1 MKRFLRNWIP
11 GLFLLVPLV
20 AAAQTPGTVEKVA
33 EGVWM
38 VPTQAGSNAGWFLVG
53 DEVVAVDAG
62 GDAGTGKMIL
72 DKIRETTGGKP
83 VKYLIVTHAHADHGG
98 GAGAFAA
105 AGAEVICQ
113 ENAAAGLAPLAAPA
127 NKSKAGLMAFS
138 ERFALFGGTRRVAVY
153 FLGPAHTA
161 SDIFVLLPDDKI
173 LFTGD
178 VALGK
183 RAPYMQSPDVDP
195 KGWENTLARLAKLDV
210 EKVVPGHG
218 TVGTKQAIAD
228 SYGYVKKVN
237 ELAAMLISEKIEEN
251 MIEARLRR
259 PDAGLGTDGA
269 AITPEFLANV
279 RATMRAEAMR
289 PSTPAATA
297 PAKKAATPA
306 PRKK

>member
-1 MKRFLRNWIP
+1 MKRALRDLLP
-11 GLFLLVPLV
+11 VVFLLVPVV
-20 AAAQTPGTVEKVA
+20 AAAQSVGAVEKVA
-33 EGVWM
+33 DGVWM
-38 VPTQAGSNAGWFLVG
+38 APTQSGSNAAWFLVG
-53 DEVVAVDAG
+53 EEVVAVDAG
-62 GDAGTGKMIL
+62 GDAATGKVLL

-83 VKYLIVTHAHADHGG
+83 VKYLIVTHGHADHGG

-113 ENAAAGLAPLAAPA
+113 ENAAAGLAALTTPA
-127 NKSKAGLMAFS
+127 NKSKVGLIAFS
-138 ERFALFGGTRRVAVY
+138 ERLGLFGTPRRVAVY
-153 FLGPAHTA
+153 FLGAAHTA

-210 EKVVPGHG
+210 EKIVPGHG
-218 TVGTKQAIAD
+218 VVAGKQAMAD
-228 SYGYVKKVN
+228 TYAYVKKVN
-237 ELAAMLISEKIEEN
+237 DLAAMLTMEKTEET

-269 AITPEFLANV
+269 AITPEFLANI
-279 RATMRAEAMR
+279 RAAMRAEAMR
-289 PSTPAATA
+289 PSAGAAPA
-297 PAKKAATPA
+297 PAKKSTPA
-306 PRKK
+306 KKK